1 MKLNQFGRITVS
13 RQQQRQELKTI
24 RFIDDESLKLTP
36 TELWVDLLGRAFPEA
51 HTPAMK
57 QQIIAGLLATPEEAV
72 PEYVTH
78 AAVTPASFYLVA
90 LQLLGFEPGT
100 DFDATQPL
108 AKMKT
113 LGLPFHEELQDTA
126 ALLECWYDFLVTQTP
141 TGQPFID
148 VLATRGYFAPFYSL
162 PASQKP
168 VIFNG
173 KAMPVFDP
181 AKMIR
186 EVVYVEAPLDTDH
199 DGQRDL
205 LRTEII
211 RPAETAAGLRV
222 PVVYTASP
230 YNEGTNDQLGEHLTH
245 NVDVPLKRRTPDH
258 APQPH
263 AHPEDTPVPTARP
276 VRAITKTAAASFTG
290 EFAYTLNEYLLT
302 RGFAVV
308 YSAGIGTR
316 DSDGLRTCGSAA
328 ETLAATSVIEW
339 LGGKRTAFTDHAATA
354 AIQAW
359 WSNGNVAMTGK
370 SYLGTLATACATTG
384 VPNLKTIISEAAISN
399 WYDYYRDGG
408 LAIAPGGFPG
418 EDADVLAAECFSR
431 TKQAA
436 DFHRIKPQ
444 FEAALQNISR
454 EMDREGGTYNTF
466 WDARNYLNDLH
477 NVTADIVMVHGLND
491 WNVKLRNVF
500 NLWNGLKELP
510 VKQKLIL
517 HQGQHIYINNF
528 QSLDF
533 SAMMNL
539 WLTHKLYGVNNGAET
554 ALPDVLVQDNTQ
566 EETWHVVSDWGGT
579 DCSQT
584 TYFPTPEH
592 TLATAPATGQLSY
605 NDHLATADFDH
616 YRANIPGWTTALL
629 TDKPTAMTS
638 NRLVFKTQPLNH
650 DVFLEGQPQVTLP
663 LATTLDHGLVSAMLV
678 DYGAARRFNAIPTVL
693 KRRGID
699 HGFHLREEDLV
710 EFKLAKKETPF
721 KMITKGHRNLQNRT
735 NLWQTDE
742 LVADTTYPVTFALQ
756 PMFYRLKAGH
766 QLGLVVYATDM
777 EMTVRENERAS
788 YTLDLAGA
796 QLTVQSRPVV

>member
-1 MKLNQFGRITVS
+1 MKLNQFGRITIP
-13 RQQQRQELKTI
+13 RQQQRQELETI
-24 RFIDDESLKLTP
+24 RFINDETLKLPLTA
-36 TELWVDLLGRAFPEA
+36 LWVDLIGRAFPEA

-57 QQIIAGLLATPEEAV
+57 QQLIAGLLATPEETV
-72 PEYVTH
+72 LEYATH
-78 AAVTPASFYLVA
+78 ADVTPTSFYLVA

-100 DFDATQPL
+100 DFDVTQPL
-108 AKMKT
+108 MGMKA
-113 LGLPFHEELQDTA
+113 LGLPIHEKLQNTA
-126 ALLECWYDFLVTQTP
+126 DLLECWYDLLVTQTP

-148 VLATRGYFAPFYSL
+148 VLATRGYFAPFYTL
-162 PASQKP
+162 PATQKP
-168 VIFNG
+168 IIFNG
-173 KAMPVFDP
+173 KSMPVFDP

-205 LRTEII
+205 LRVEII
-211 RPAETAAGLRV
+211 RPAETAVGLRV

-230 YNEGTNDQLGEHLTH
+230 YNEGTNDHLGEQLTH
-245 NVDVPLKRRTPDH
+245 NVDVPLKRRTPDN

-263 AHPEDTPVPTARP
+263 AHPDTPPLPAPRP
-276 VRAITKTAAASFTG
+276 VRATTKTAAASFTG

-308 YSAGIGTR
+308 YAAGIGTR
-316 DSDGLRTCGSAA
+316 DSAGLRTCGSAA

-339 LGGKRTAFTDHAATA
+339 LGGKRTAFTDHAATT

-408 LAIAPGGFPG
+408 LAVAPGGFPG

-454 EMDREGGTYNTF
+454 EMDREGGTYNAF

-510 VKQKLIL
+510 IKQKLIL

-533 SAMMNL
+533 SAMINL
-539 WLTHKLYGVNNGAET
+539 WLTHKLYDVNNGAEA
-554 ALPDVLVQDNTQ
+554 ALPAVLIQDNTQ
-566 EETWHVVSDWGGT
+566 EETWHAVSDWGGKN
-579 DCSQT
+579 CNKT
-584 TYFPTPEH
+584 TYFPTLDH
-592 TLATAPATGQLSY
+592 TLAATPAAGQLSY
-605 NDHLATADFDH
+605 ADHLAATAFTRYQTDIPSWTAD
-616 YRANIPGWTTALL
+616 LL
-629 TDKPTAMTS
+629 TDKQTAMTP

-650 DVFLEGQPQVTLP
+650 DAFLEGQPQVTLP
-663 LATTLDHGLVSAMLV
+663 LATTLDHGLVSVMLV
-678 DYGAARRFNAIPTVL
+678 DYGEARRLNATPTVL
-693 KRRGID
+693 KRRGIE

-742 LVADTTYPVTFALQ
+742 LVAGTTYPVSFALQ

-777 EMTVRENERAS
+777 GMTVRGNEQVT

-796 QLTVQSRPVV
+796 QLTVQSRPVI